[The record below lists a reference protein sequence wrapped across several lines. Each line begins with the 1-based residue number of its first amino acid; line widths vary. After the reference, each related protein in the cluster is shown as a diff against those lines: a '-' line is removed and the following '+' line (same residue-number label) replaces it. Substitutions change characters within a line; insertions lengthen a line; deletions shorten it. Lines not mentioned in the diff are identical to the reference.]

1 MPTVRQINGKPPVNT
16 LTKHTR
22 SIALGATF
30 LVPFGLLHAFV
41 LAETCIAVTDI
52 LFLTEMARRKE
63 FGWAKQTWFI
73 AAMIWWSWTLICALP
88 LPSLGLHGF
97 SFIESTVQ
105 VLVIFRLIIFIVAL
119 QSWVLTTPR
128 SRHIL
133 WLLIALSAL
142 WIGIE
147 SWQQLLTGRNIF
159 GNPRYGDGALTG
171 PFWKPRA
178 GDLYGHIL
186 FIGLLPLL
194 VVILAKPGRNW
205 QIAGLALALL
215 GVATSVF
222 IGQRMGNIY
231 TFLSLVLAAI
241 FIRQLRRPAVII
253 AAAAA
258 VLIILT
264 PIIAPL
270 TYKKLVGETT
280 RQVSHY
286 ALSPYGELET
296 RAIAMGRASP
306 ITGWGYNGFR
316 EYCPE
321 QKFSAGIPA
330 LGIAPTTL
338 ELAACNLH
346 PHNYYLQ
353 ALTDAGFPGLALF
366 IFMSLLW
373 LLEMFRGIWAE
384 KKPIR
389 VGLFISVFTFLWP
402 LASTDEFPTLYLPGW
417 LFLILGL
424 GLAYSYISK
433 QVPMDLKN
441 V

>member
-1 MPTVRQINGKPPVNT
+1 MNI
-16 LTKHTR
+16 LTKHAR
-22 SIALGATF
+22 NIALTATF

-41 LAETCIAVTDI
+41 LAEICIAITDI
-52 LFLTEMARRKE
+52 LFLAEMTRQRD
-63 FGWAKQTWFI
+63 FTWAKQSWFI
-73 AAMIWWSWTLICALP
+73 AAIIWWVWTLICALP

-97 SFIESTVQ
+97 GIVESTIQ
-105 VLVIFRLIIFIVAL
+105 VLVIIRLIIFIVAL
-119 QSWVLTTPR
+119 QTWVLTTAR

-186 FIGLLPLL
+186 FIGLLPPL
-194 VVILAKPGRNW
+194 VALFAKPGRNR
-205 QIAGLALALL
+205 QIAGMALALL

-222 IGQRMGNIY
+222 IGQRMGNIF

-241 FIRQLRRPAVII
+241 FIRQLRRPALII

-264 PIIAPL
+264 PLIAPL

-296 RAIAMGRASP
+296 RAVAMGRASP

-316 EYCPE
+316 EYCE
-321 QKFSAGIPA
+321 QPQFSAGIPA

-338 ELAACNLH
+338 ALAACNLH

-353 ALTDAGFPGLALF
+353 SLTDAGFPGLILF
-366 IFMSLLW
+366 TAMCLLW
-373 LLEMFRGIWAE
+373 LAAMFRGIWAE
-384 KKPIR
+384 KNPIR

-424 GLAYSYISK
+424 GLAYSYLKRS
-433 QVPMDLKN
+433 VPLEPIN